1 MRDWLSRFDVG
12 PLLIQP
18 GLPWENGSVE
28 SFNGKL
34 CDELLDREIF
44 HTLKEAQVLI
54 Q

>member
-1 MRDWLSRFDVG
+1 MSRFDVG

-18 GLPWENGSVE
+18 GLPWEHGSVE
-28 SFNGKL
+28 SSNGKL

>member
-1 MRDWLSRFDVG
+1 MRDWVSRFDVG

-28 SFNGKL
+28 SFNGKP

-44 HTLKEAQVLI
+44 HKLKEAQILI